1 LKIIEKKL
9 KKYLEDKSSYSI
21 EINEN
26 LFSQKIID
34 SFGVVELVVFLENE
48 FGINVDYE
56 DLNEANFSTINDIS
70 LYVDRVLSEES

>member
-1 LKIIEKKL
+1 MKIIEKKL

>member
-1 LKIIEKKL
+1 M
-9 KKYLEDKSSYSI
+9 
-21 EINEN
+21 
-26 LFSQKIID
+26 
-34 SFGVVELVVFLENE
+34 VFLENE